1 MTVRSLMVLSVMLWL
16 QMANLAAAE
25 TSPART
31 VQQFIEAHLQ
41 GRFAESRG
49 FALERINLS
58 ASLFSN
64 WLFGTAG
71 TGTSAPTADV
81 FLSRKFTQA
90 FRYNLTGTTPNGDN
104 QVTVSA
110 VRTSPNIMHMYTWAL
125 APKRGAAP
133 YELIDAIDTYLSK
146 VNYPLEESRLHFTLI
161 REAGEWY
168 ISAVQDEK
176 FQQLQQQQVLFQQP
190 LSMATAPLSSGA
202 PAAAPVTSEVATPVP
217 PTASA
222 PPTAPAPPTASAP
235 VATTTSEDEGRR
247 LADAQFN
254 ATMQSFNYAYQPPPE
269 VKQAK
274 TQEDDDPSLLNRVGK
289 LFGFG
294 GKSDGEILANIS
306 DKRLRTTF
314 NEVRDALARYAARS
328 NGYVPDRGE
337 IYDWPSLR
345 QVVNLYGKKSLPAT
359 ETDAGFRFL
368 RYRTDSG
375 RGDYTLL
382 VELVQPQDGLNRV
395 EITPY
400 GVDRA
405 N

>member
-16 QMANLAAAE
+16 QTASSAIAE

-64 WLFGTAG
+64 WLFGAAG

-90 FRYNLTGTTPNGDN
+90 FRYNLTGSTPNGEN

-110 VRTSPNIMHMYTWAL
+110 VRTSPNLMHMYTWAL

-146 VNYPLEESRLHFTLI
+146 VNYPLEESRMHFTLI
-161 REAGEWY
+161 REAEEWY

-176 FQQLQQQQVLFQQP
+176 FQQLQQQVFFQQP

-202 PAAAPVTSEVATPVP
+202 PAAAPVTSEAATPVP
-217 PTASA
+217 PAA
-222 PPTAPAPPTASAP
+222 PVAPAAPVPPTPAAP

-254 ATMQSFNYAYQPPPE
+254 ATMQSFNYAYQPPPD

-274 TQEDDDPSLLNRVGK
+274 AQEDDDPSFLGRVGK
-289 LFGFG
+289 LFGLG

-306 DKRLRTTF
+306 DKRLRTRF

-328 NGYVPDRGE
+328 NGYVPARSE
-337 IYDWPSLR
+337 IYDWSSLR
-345 QVVNLYGKKSLPAT
+345 EVVNLYGEKPLPAT

>member
-1 MTVRSLMVLSVMLWL
+1 
-16 QMANLAAAE
+16 
-25 TSPART
+25 

-90 FRYNLTGTTPNGDN
+90 FRYNLTGTTPTGDN

-133 YELIDAIDTYLSK
+133 YELIDTMDTYLTK
-146 VNYPLEESRLHFTLI
+146 VNYPLEESRMHFTLI

-176 FQQLQQQQVLFQQP
+176 FQQLQQQVFFQQP
-190 LSMATAPLSSGA
+190 LSMATAPLSSGS
-202 PAAAPVTSEVATPVP
+202 PAAAPVPSDVATPVP
-217 PTASA
+217 PAA
-222 PPTAPAPPTASAP
+222 PTPPAAPAPPTAAAP
-235 VATTTSEDEGRR
+235 GATTTSEDEGRR

-254 ATMQSFNYAYQPPPE
+254 ATMQSFNYAQQPPPYAQQPPPE
-269 VKQAK
+269 VKQTKGQAN
-274 TQEDDDPSLLNRVGK
+274 DNPSFLSRVGK
-289 LFGFG
+289 LFGLG
-294 GKSDGEILANIS
+294 GKSDDGVLASLS
-306 DKRLRTTF
+306 DTQLGTRLNDIRS
-314 NEVRDALARYAARS
+314 ALASYATR
-328 NGYVPDRGE
+328 NGGSIPDRTK
-337 IYDWPSLR
+337 IYDWQSLYR
-345 QVVNLYGKKSLPAT
+345 VVNEYGKGSFPAT
-359 ETDAGFRFL
+359 ETEAGFRFV
-368 RYRTDSG
+368 RYLPNVNRD
-375 RGDYTLL
+375 DYTLL
-382 VELVQPQDGLNRV
+382 VEFLQPQVGVSRV
-395 EITPY
+395 EVTAY
-400 GVDRA
+400 GVDRV

>member
-1 MTVRSLMVLSVMLWL
+1 MVLSVMVWL
-16 QMANLAAAE
+16 QTTSAAVAE
-25 TSPART
+25 VSPART

-41 GRFAESRG
+41 GHFAESRG
-49 FALERINLS
+49 YALERVNLS

-64 WLFGTAG
+64 WLFGAGG
-71 TGTSAPTADV
+71 TGTAAPTADV
-81 FLSRKFTQA
+81 FLSRKFIQA
-90 FRYNLTGTTPNGDN
+90 FRYNLIGTTPNGDN

-110 VRTSPNIMHMYTWAL
+110 TRTSPSIGHMYTWAL

-133 YELIDAIDTYLSK
+133 YELIDAIDTYLTK
-146 VNYPLEESRLHFTLI
+146 VNYPVEESRMHFTLI

-168 ISAVQDEK
+168 ISAVQDET
-176 FQQLQQQQVLFQQP
+176 FQQLQQQVLLQQP
-190 LSMATAPLSSGA
+190 VSVATAPLSSSPPPA
-202 PAAAPVTSEVATPVP
+202 PPTMPSAAAPVTHS
-217 PTASA
+217 
-222 PPTAPAPPTASAP
+222 APAPEMPTAAAP
-235 VATTTSEDEGRR
+235 VTPAPPAPAPTTTSEDEGRR

-254 ATMQSFNYAYQPPPE
+254 ATMRSFNYAYQPPPE
-269 VKQAK
+269 VQQAK
-274 TQEDDDPSLLNRVGK
+274 APEEDDPSFLNRVGK
-289 LFGFG
+289 LFGI

-306 DKRLRTTF
+306 DKRLRTRF
-314 NEVRDALARYAARS
+314 DEVRDALARYAARS
-328 NGYVPDRGE
+328 NGYVPGRGQ
-337 IYDWPSLR
+337 IYDWSSLR
-345 QVVNLYGKKSLPAT
+345 EVVNLYGKKPLPAT

-375 RGDYTLL
+375 RGDYILL